1 MQVILVG
8 IGKDKFPILNGLL
21 NNHGECLDTES
32 LQTLM
37 VECEAILNSRPLTV
51 DTAIFLNNPAPVAP
65 ANILTMKTNVILP
78 PPRVFERP
86 DIFSKQRRR
95 RAQHIAN
102 EFWARW
108 KKEFLCQL
116 QFRQKWNDKQQNFEV
131 GDVVL
136 LKRDSEMNGQ
146 WQYLRRSC
154 LIIMVLSEVS
164 NFRLGKQ
171 MRQSKSNFGK
181 TSTQNCFAS

>member
-1 MQVILVG
+1 MLEQNPKVKDFVG
-8 IGKDKFPILNGLL
+8 FKG
-21 NNHGECLDTES
+21 CRLDSLEEES
-32 LQTLM
+32 TKCKS
-37 VECEAILNSRPLTV
+37 VLNSCPSTV
-51 DTAIFLNNPAPVAP
+51 DTIRYVNSPAPLAP
-65 ANILTMKTNVILP
+65 ANIFAMKSKVILP
-78 PPRVFERP
+78 PPGVFERP
-86 DIFSKQRRR
+86 DIFSKQMWRRV
-95 RAQHIAN
+95 QHIAN
-102 EFWARW
+102 KFWARW
-108 KKEFLCQL
+108 EKEFLCQL

>member
-116 QFRQKWNDKQQNFEV
+116 QFRQKWNDKQRNFEV

-136 LKRDSEMNGQ
+136 LKRGSERNEWPMAIIEEVMPDYNGIV
-146 WQYLRRSC
+146 RS
-154 LIIMVLSEVS
+154 V
-164 NFRLGKQ
+164 
-171 MRQSKSNFGK
+171 
-181 TSTQNCFAS
+181 